1 MTSDV
6 TIAFPFAQ
14 ISFNLLIA
22 LAVFGATI
30 VTDAVFVMFT
40 AAVAS
45 RHRFRAANWSAVW
58 YLLAAVSVISYTSN
72 AVYVVFAAAGSW
84 VGAYVSMTWLHRSD
98 PVATPVPPVPP
109 LPPGP

>member
-1 MTSDV
+1 MAYDIS
-6 TIAFPFAQ
+6 IAH
-14 ISFNLLIA
+14 ITFNPLIA

-45 RHRFRAANWSAVW
+45 RHRFRAANWSAIW

-72 AVYVVFAAAGSW
+72 RDLCGVRRGGSW
-84 VGAYVSMTWLHRSD
+84 VGAYVSMTWLNRGEAAVS
-98 PVATPVPPVPP
+98 PVR
-109 LPPGP
+109 PGPP